1 MSLCDLPHHYN
12 PIGNSLFYV
21 GFPIKYLPYRLLM
34 NLKHTILLGEDEVEP
49 AEMLANF
56 LEMDD
61 YRVLLAHDGKEALE
75 LIEKHASEIHL
86 AVLDIMVPH
95 VNGKE
100 ICSVI
105 RRHPVLS
112 DIPVIFLTAKDKE
125 KDEIEG
131 LELGADDYISKPAS
145 LKLVKA
151 HIESLLRRQ
160 KPQTSKWIQYGDLL
174 LDTSGKDLYHKDER
188 VELTS
193 TEFTLIELFFQN
205 PKRVYSRQEILEHIG
220 GDGKFVFDRTV
231 DVHIKNLRLKLGDSS
246 DMIKT
251 YRGIGYGLNR
261 DLLTS

>member
-1 MSLCDLPHHYN
+1 MQPK
-12 PIGNSLFYV
+12 P
-21 GFPIKYLPYRLLM
+21 
-34 NLKHTILLGEDEVEP
+34 TILLVEDEIEP

-56 LEMDD
+56 LEMNN
-61 YRVLLAHDGKEALE
+61 YNVLVAHDGLKALE
-75 LIEKHASEIHL
+75 LIDQHASEIHV
-86 AVLDIMVPH
+86 AVLDIMVPN
-95 VNGKE
+95 VDGKE

-105 RRHPVLS
+105 RKHPVMS
-112 DIPVIFLTAKDKE
+112 EIPVIFLTAKDKE

-160 KPQTSKWIQYGDLL
+160 QPQNSKWIQHGELF
-174 LDTSGKDLYHKDER
+174 LDTSGKDLYYKEKR

-193 TEFTLIELFFQN
+193 TEYAIVEMFFQS

-220 GDGKFVFDRTV
+220 GDDRFVFDRTV
-231 DVHIKNLRLKLGDSS
+231 DVHIKNLRLKLGEAS

-251 YRGIGYGLNR
+251 YRGLGYGMNR
-261 DLLTS
+261 EML

>member
-1 MSLCDLPHHYN
+1 MM
-12 PIGNSLFYV
+12 F
-21 GFPIKYLPYRLLM
+21 
-34 NLKHTILLGEDEVEP
+34 KHTILLVEDEVEP
-49 AEMLANF
+49 AELLANY
-56 LEMDD
+56 LEMGN
-61 YRVLLAHDGKEALE
+61 YKVLLAHDGKKALD
-75 LIEKHASEIHL
+75 LIDKHAGDIHL

-100 ICSVI
+100 ICRVI
-105 RRHPVLS
+105 RKHPVLS

-160 KPQTSKWIQYGDLL
+160 QPQTSKWIQHGDLL
-174 LDTSGKDLYHKDER
+174 LDTNGKDLYYKDKR
-188 VELTS
+188 IDLTS
-193 TEFTLIELFFQN
+193 TEYTLIELFFQN

-220 GDGKFVFDRTV
+220 GDDKFVFDRTV
-231 DVHIKNLRLKLGDSS
+231 DVHIKNLRLKLGGASE
-246 DMIKT
+246 MIKT

-261 DLLTS
+261 DLLSA

>member
-1 MSLCDLPHHYN
+1 MQP
-12 PIGNSLFYV
+12 
-21 GFPIKYLPYRLLM
+21 KQ
-34 NLKHTILLGEDEVEP
+34 TILLVEDEQEP

-56 LEMDD
+56 LEMSD
-61 YRVLLAHDGKEALE
+61 YRVLLARDGREALE
-75 LIEKHASEIHL
+75 FIDKQAGDIQV

-100 ICSVI
+100 ICRVI
-105 RRHPVLS
+105 RKHPVLG

-160 KPQTSKWIQYGDLL
+160 HPKNSKWIQHGTLY
-174 LDTSGKDLYHKDER
+174 LDTAGKDLYSGDER
-188 VELTS
+188 IDLTS
-193 TEFTLIELFFQN
+193 TEYALTELFFQN
-205 PKRVYSRQEILEHIG
+205 PKRVYTRQEILEHIS
-220 GDGKFVFDRTV
+220 GDDRFVFDRTV
-231 DVHIKNLRLKLGDSS
+231 DVHIKNLRLKLGDQA

-251 YRGIGYGLNR
+251 YRGMGYGMNR
-261 DLLTS
+261 DLIN

>member
-1 MSLCDLPHHYN
+1 MLPKQT
-12 PIGNSLFYV
+12 V
-21 GFPIKYLPYRLLM
+21 LLV
-34 NLKHTILLGEDEVEP
+34 EDEVEP

-56 LEMDD
+56 LRMSNYD
-61 YRVLLAHDGKEALE
+61 VLLAHDGKHALE
-75 LIEKHASEIHL
+75 LIEKHASDIHL

-100 ICSVI
+100 ICRVI
-105 RRHPVLS
+105 RKHPVLS

-160 KPQTSKWIQYGDLL
+160 QPQKSKWIQYGDLF
-174 LDTSGKDLYHKDER
+174 LDTSGKDLYLKEKRID
-188 VELTS
+188 LTS
-193 TEFTLIELFFQN
+193 TEYALVELFFQY
-205 PKRVYSRQEILEHIG
+205 PKRVYSRQEILEKIG
-220 GDGKFVFDRTV
+220 GDEHFVFDRTV
-231 DVHIKNLRLKLGDSS
+231 DVHIKNLRLKLGEAADI
-246 DMIKT
+246 IKT

-261 DLLTS
+261 DLLPA